1 MNGQRKHNFN
11 PGPAALPLE
20 VLEEAQEAFVEYGGL
35 GMSMMEVSHRSKV
48 YEQVHEQTQTLLLE
62 LLGLPRSYRVLFM
75 GGGASAQFALV
86 PMNLL
91 AEGRSGVY
99 LLSGSFAEKAY
110 QEALTVGDAVV
121 ASSTKAQ
128 GWRALPQT
136 EGLRIPENAAYVH
149 ITTNNTIEGSQF
161 RSFPE
166 LGGEVPLIGDM
177 TSDLLG
183 REIDLTRFG
192 LIYAGAQ
199 KNLGPA
205 GVTAVILR
213 EDLLDQASG
222 RIPAIFRYATFAESG
237 SLYNTPPVHSVYMVH
252 LVLKWVQHQGGVAA
266 MERRNVRKAQRIYE
280 AIDASGG
287 FYQGIIEK
295 EDRSIMNMTWR
306 LTSEELTRRFI
317 EESEHHGFDGLAGH
331 RSVGGLRASA
341 YNAVT
346 EDSCRAL
353 ADFMT
358 DFQKRYG

>member
-1 MNGQRKHNFN
+1 MNEQRKHNFN

-35 GMSMMEVSHRSKV
+35 GMSMMEVSHRSKA
-48 YEQVHEQTQTLLLE
+48 YEQVHEETQSLLLE
-62 LLGLPRSYRVLFM
+62 VLGLPSGYRVLFM

-91 AEGRSGVY
+91 TEGKSGVY

-110 QEALTVGDAVV
+110 LEALTVGDAVV
-121 ASSTKAQ
+121 AASTKEQ
-128 GWRALPQT
+128 GWRVLPKT
-136 EGLRIPENAAYVH
+136 DGLPIPPNAAYVH
-149 ITTNNTIEGSQF
+149 MTTNNTIEGSQF
-161 RSFPE
+161 RTFPE
-166 LGGEVPLIGDM
+166 PAYDVPLIGDM
-177 TSDLLG
+177 TSDLLC
-183 REIDLTRFG
+183 RDIDLSRFA

-205 GVTAVILR
+205 GVTAVIIR
-213 EDLLDQASG
+213 DDLLERASKT
-222 RIPAIFRYATFAESG
+222 IPAIFRYATFADSG
-237 SLYNTPPVHSVYMVH
+237 SLYNTPPVHSIYMVN
-252 LVLKWVQHQGGVAA
+252 LVLKWVQRQGGVAA
-266 MERRNVRKAQRIYE
+266 LERRNARKAQRIYE
-280 AIDASGG
+280 AIDVSGG

-295 EDRSIMNMTWR
+295 DCRSIMNITWR
-306 LTSEELTRRFI
+306 MVSDALTPLFVEQSERY
-317 EESEHHGFDGLAGH
+317 GFDGLAGH

-346 EDSCRAL
+346 EESCRAL